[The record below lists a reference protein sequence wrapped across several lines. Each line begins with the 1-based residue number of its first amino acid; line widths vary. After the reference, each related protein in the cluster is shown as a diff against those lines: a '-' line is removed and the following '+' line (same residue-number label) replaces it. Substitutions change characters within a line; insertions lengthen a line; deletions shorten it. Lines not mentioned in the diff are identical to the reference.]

1 MGYAIIFFS
10 VSNFSQFLTGF
21 TGYSLLVYT
30 DGRLKLKRHDGMP
43 PIETI
48 GSYSGP
54 DISGLQEID
63 VTRSDSGQFT
73 VYINGT
79 PQIEV
84 EDSTYTTSG
93 DFCFGSESGQAID
106 NVVVRDD
113 VVPPTTTTTLPTTTT
128 T

>member
-1 MGYAIIFFS
+1 
-10 VSNFSQFLTGF
+10 
-21 TGYSLLVYT
+21 
-30 DGRLKLKRHDGMP
+30 MP

-128 T
+128 TTTTSETDSTGVPIELLVIGVGGVAVVVIAVVVILRRR